1 MGPDSQSKDP
11 RPASVLDRGTL
22 VVIMRIL
29 SLVREE
35 SGLAKR
41 IRSLW
46 SEPKIRGYRKRM
58 LSLRLQKS
66 MFWVSEQRL
75 VYQANNI
82 RKDSW
87 MTELEIEEMERKV
100 TESDI
105 VLVEEAKS
113 VEALPDHAGEDV
125 RNLLP
130 EMGAQEQTD
139 SLDEQDVV
147 KRKLQKLIA
156 LTIFLLFGLVATMY
170 IDMAVL

>member
-1 MGPDSQSKDP
+1 
-11 RPASVLDRGTL
+11 
-22 VVIMRIL
+22 
-29 SLVREE
+29 
-35 SGLAKR
+35 
-41 IRSLW
+41 
-46 SEPKIRGYRKRM
+46 
-58 LSLRLQKS
+58 

-75 VYQANNI
+75 VYQANTI
-82 RKDSW
+82 RKNSW
-87 MTELEIEEMERKV
+87 MTELEIDELERKV

-156 LTIFLLFGLVATMY
+156 LTISLLFGLVATMY
-170 IDMAVL
+170 IDMAAS

>member
-1 MGPDSQSKDP
+1 
-11 RPASVLDRGTL
+11 
-22 VVIMRIL
+22 
-29 SLVREE
+29 
-35 SGLAKR
+35 
-41 IRSLW
+41 
-46 SEPKIRGYRKRM
+46 
-58 LSLRLQKS
+58 

-170 IDMAVL
+170 IDMAAS

>member
-1 MGPDSQSKDP
+1 
-11 RPASVLDRGTL
+11 
-22 VVIMRIL
+22 
-29 SLVREE
+29 
-35 SGLAKR
+35 
-41 IRSLW
+41 
-46 SEPKIRGYRKRM
+46 M

-113 VEALPDHAGEDV
+113 V
-125 RNLLP
+125 
-130 EMGAQEQTD
+130 
-139 SLDEQDVV
+139 
-147 KRKLQKLIA
+147 
-156 LTIFLLFGLVATMY
+156 
-170 IDMAVL
+170 